1 MTLRTLPLPL
11 TAEATNLPPEDA
23 EVAQALATV
32 HQVMGLP
39 PPPLPPLVS
48 LPPALPLLP
57 LPPLPPL
64 RPLSL
69 LLRASCCPRQYA
81 S

>member
-11 TAEATNLPPEDA
+11 AAEATNL
-23 EVAQALATV
+23 

-48 LPPALPLLP
+48 LLPALPLLP

-69 LLRASCCPRQYA
+69 LLRASCCPRRYA